1 MVFKRRGRDSD
12 ESPEVY
18 DYEREAE
25 YEEARRLKEQVE
37 REQAEARERDRRQQE
52 EIHRLEEER
61 RNALKEQK
69 KRDEELKAATANLR
83 NLEKRRRESGL
94 KNVEEALR
102 AQNAGSAGAA
112 EVAPVEV
119 LVPDTEDETGTGE
132 RGTLPVLTSA
142 ETESTEAVPES
153 TETVVSPVIGSSPS
167 LFFRTP
173 WWEKK
178 RPLRGLSVNGYASD
192 VHCDSGVYGSLA
204 TVAATF
210 RGLKHQVPD
219 RNSGT
224 ASQNEDWFS
233 VVSAQSSDGTKY
245 VVSVVCDGL
254 SSARYSSYGARR
266 ASTLLA
272 RDVADGISR
281 LAQVNGDSLQP
292 IVQQSLAAQAQTL
305 TSWNPLEFG
314 APQDADHDIDPNQFG
329 CTVTLAVVCADAGDD
344 GRHRYVAG
352 NVGDS
357 PVLQLSDGTWRKVSP
372 QETETGGIL
381 DTRTHA
387 FPRHTQ
393 CDLVEDFLAP
403 GECVAVTSDGV
414 GNFIHRN
421 GMTLALG
428 QYLSTRW
435 DSPVGIMTFL
445 NHMNFDLPTA
455 DDDRTAVVFWAV

>member
-1 MVFKRRGRDSD
+1 MAFKRRGRDSED
-12 ESPEVY
+12 SPEVY
-18 DYEREAE
+18 DFEREAE

-37 REQAEARERDRRQQE
+37 REQAEARERDRKQQE

-61 RNALKEQK
+61 RNAQKEQK

-83 NLEKRRRESGL
+83 NLEKRRRESGIR
-94 KNVEEALR
+94 NVEAALR
-102 AQNAGSAGAA
+102 AQNSDDPVAT
-112 EVAPVEV
+112 EVTTHDGEGVSS
-119 LVPDTEDETGTGE
+119 TETAE
-132 RGTLPVLTSA
+132 RGVVPVLTNP
-142 ETESTEAVPES
+142 EPESTEAAPES

-204 TVAATF
+204 SVGATL

-219 RNSGT
+219 KNSGT

-233 VVSAQSSDGTKY
+233 LVSAQSSDGQKY

-254 SSARYSSYGARR
+254 SSAQYSSYGARR

-272 RDVADGISR
+272 RDVAEEISKLTNVSIETLNPVVQNS
-281 LAQVNGDSLQP
+281 LASQA
-292 IVQQSLAAQAQTL
+292 QSLM
-305 TSWNPLEFG
+305 SWNSAEFG
-314 APQDADHDIDPNQFG
+314 APQASSLDVDPNQFG
-329 CTVTLAVVCADAGDD
+329 CTVTLVVVCAEADEN
-344 GRHRYVAG
+344 GRHRYIAG

-357 PVLQLSDGTWRKVSP
+357 PVLQLSGGVWRKVSP
-372 QETETGGIL
+372 PEIESGGIL

-393 CDLVEDFLAP
+393 CDLVEDFLES
-403 GECVAVTSDGV
+403 GECLAATSDGV

-421 GMTLALG
+421 GLTLALG

-435 DSPVGIMTFL
+435 SSPVGIMTFL
-445 NHMNFDLPTA
+445 NQMNFDLPTA
-455 DDDRTAVVFWAV
+455 DDDRTAVLFWAV